1 MVLGWSKIKIDFIK
15 QCVAMVKLND

>member
-15 QCVAMVKLND
+15 QCVAMMKLND